1 MTTQAP
7 NTAPASCA
15 ACGKVQPLELLWNHT
30 DLWLCSDERD
40 QRLPCLRRLRMA
52 SLQRPSIR
60 SYFEEWAKE
69 QNLPDVLIE
78 IMNAA
83 AGQEHPAVKEKVRV
97 LWESLTEDIAAVD
110 ADILRPPGELARL
123 GPFVDAKV
131 IVPYQGFKRYFATQ
145 FTSPNNGG
153 SRTPS

>member
-15 ACGKVQPLELLWNHT
+15 ACGKVQARELLWNHK

-69 QNLPDVLIE
+69 QNLPAILIE

-83 AGQEHPAVKEKVRV
+83 AGWVHREANRKNI
-97 LWESLTEDIAAVD
+97 SSSD
-110 ADILRPPGELARL
+110 
-123 GPFVDAKV
+123 
-131 IVPYQGFKRYFATQ
+131 
-145 FTSPNNGG
+145 
-153 SRTPS
+153 PS